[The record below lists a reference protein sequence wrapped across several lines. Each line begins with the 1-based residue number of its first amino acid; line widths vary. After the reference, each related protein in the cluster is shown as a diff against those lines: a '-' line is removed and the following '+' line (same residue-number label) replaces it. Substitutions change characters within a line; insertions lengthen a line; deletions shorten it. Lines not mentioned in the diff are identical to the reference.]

1 MDIKIK
7 LLYIALDLIGPLVL
21 GYLCR
26 QKKWLNEDFCNK
38 LILVNILIISTILS
52 ILSFWVLPLRLE
64 LIWLPLFGILLSAIP
79 GLAAYFVSKRKYQN
93 GLDKGSYLASA
104 ILSNVGTL
112 GGLCAFILFGEPGF
126 AYSQIVA
133 LFQGMVLFLYC
144 FPMAQ
149 YYRQSSIAD
158 HNKRQ
163 KISFTSLFFNRNQ
176 LPVLGL
182 AAGMFLYA
190 SGVPRPALF
199 TDIFTPLIHISAW
212 TSLIPV
218 GYSIEF
224 SEMKPYYTSILDLLP
239 IKFVITPLFAYLIAY
254 ILFNDQVILD
264 SILLLASAP
273 TGISAVVTARLYNL
287 NLPLSGAAFLLTT
300 VIYLLLIYPLLCFWF
315 AFVQ

>member
-7 LLYIALDLIGPLVL
+7 LLYIVLDLIMPIIL
-21 GYLCR
+21 GYACR
-26 QKKWLNEDFCNK
+26 QKRWLSEKSCNRM
-38 LILVNILIISTILS
+38 ILANILFFSTILS
-52 ILSFWVLPLRLE
+52 ILSFWVLPLKLE

-79 GLAAYFVSKRKYQN
+79 GIAAYFVINRKYQN

-104 ILSNVGTL
+104 ILSNIGTL

-126 AYSQIVA
+126 AYSQIVS
-133 LFQGMVLFLYC
+133 LFQSFVLFLYC

-149 YYRQSSIAD
+149 YYRQKSIAD

-163 KISFTSLFFNRNQ
+163 KISFASLFFNRNQ

-182 AAGMFLYA
+182 LAGMLLYA
-190 SGVPRPALF
+190 SDVPRPALLSE
-199 TDIFTPLIHISAW
+199 IFTPLIHVSAW
-212 TSLIPV
+212 IALIPV

-224 SEMKPYYTSILDLLP
+224 SEMKPYYTSIFDLLP
-239 IKFVITPLFAYLIAY
+239 IKFIITPLFAYLIAY
-254 ILFNDQVILD
+254 MLFNDQIILR

-273 TGISAVVTARLYNL
+273 TGINAIVTARLYNL

-300 VIYLLLIYPLLCFWF
+300 VIFLLVIYPVLCLWF
-315 AFVQ
+315 TIAH